1 VLAVRTI
8 CVHSLFNRAQQ
19 NRAKHP
25 RAVFMASEVV
35 EVYERFFLQKIKQD
49 LEREGQP
56 LRPSEQQFLLTLVNE
71 ITETG
76 VGGME
81 AKALIS
87 RCVGALHRQYVKET
101 GAGSSDISQAFTA
114 WREQN
119 TQLYRTSRRII
130 SCVAQRWYITLG
142 REQELKIRRT
152 GMLYTWYSNDAQKLW
167 DTLLQA
173 SRIMPRREPKKPDA

>member
-1 VLAVRTI
+1 
-8 CVHSLFNRAQQ
+8 
-19 NRAKHP
+19 
-25 RAVFMASEVV
+25 MASEVV

-119 TQLYRTSRRII
+119 TLLYRTSRRII